1 MIAHTALH
9 QTWSDEASRTLSAI
23 GCRPINYKLPH
34 GATIVLPHGAVHAFK
49 KLTTV
54 DHHEMEQTEQ
64 LPAGF
69 GSELDTCYEGAPP
82 IMVGGQCQASYAKL
96 IECDR

>member
-1 MIAHTALH
+1 MIAHTSLH
-9 QTWSDEASRTLSAI
+9 QTWSNEASQTLSAI

-34 GATIVLPHGAVHAFK
+34 GATIVLPHGALHAFK

-54 DHHEMEQTEQ
+54 DPHEMEQTKQ

-69 GSELDTCYEGAPP
+69 RSELDTCYEGAPP
-82 IMVGGQCQASYAKL
+82 IMVGCSVASYAKL
-96 IECDR
+96 IECHR